1 MTSKISSLPSA
12 AEYFGDIEEQLD
24 MGLGSAEG
32 VHPLLEMIQIQLSV
46 KVAGKTLS
54 VAELMKIAPGQS
66 LVLDAAAGALASL
79 ELDGEVVATGKI
91 LRRDSAI
98 EFEVEE
104 MSEKLVRKV
113 KPAFDFNE
121 KYNEGYS
128 EEGKES

>member
-24 MGLGSAEG
+24 MGLGSVEA

-91 LRRDSAI
+91 LR
-98 EFEVEE
+98 
-104 MSEKLVRKV
+104 
-113 KPAFDFNE
+113 
-121 KYNEGYS
+121 
-128 EEGKES
+128 

>member
-24 MGLGSAEG
+24 MGLGSAEA

-98 EFEVEE
+98 EFEIEE
-104 MSEKLVRKV
+104 MSEKLARKV

-128 EEGKES
+128 KEGKES